1 MKKLIILTL
10 FSISFFF
17 SCEEPAVVFGGPQP
31 QDLTP
36 ITAIDMIYR
45 GTFICES
52 DSSLVHV
59 HGRTIFK
66 EKAFKF
72 SLTPE
77 EIETTE
83 GLDLLGEQLI
93 LADWPEPLPA
103 EITDSLVYSS
113 IVLKDTLFHMGA
125 EQVLKAY
132 KGHMVL
138 NKKLNDEKWE
148 VMILSLDYD
157 MDLRLSKAELP
168 DDFDRL
174 NMLTPV
180 KDISTEDKVQYL
192 IAPTVMEF
200 DEILRRNL
208 IFQECDLFTR
218 TNGKLQI

>member
-1 MKKLIILTL
+1 MKKLIALIL
-10 FSISFFF
+10 ISTSFLI

-31 QDLTP
+31 KGLSP
-36 ITAIDMIYR
+36 INAIDMIYR

-66 EKAFKF
+66 EKAFQF

-77 EIETTE
+77 EIESTD
-83 GLDLLGEQLI
+83 GLDLLGDQLI
-93 LADWPEPLPA
+93 LSDWPEPLPA

-113 IVLKDTLFHMGA
+113 ILLRDTLFHMGA

-132 KGHMVL
+132 KGHMIL
-138 NKKLNDEKWE
+138 NKKINDEKWE

-157 MDLRLSKAELP
+157 RDLRLSRAELP

-174 NMLTPV
+174 NMLTPI

-200 DEILRRNL
+200 DEILKRNL
-208 IFQECDLFTR
+208 IFQECDMFTR